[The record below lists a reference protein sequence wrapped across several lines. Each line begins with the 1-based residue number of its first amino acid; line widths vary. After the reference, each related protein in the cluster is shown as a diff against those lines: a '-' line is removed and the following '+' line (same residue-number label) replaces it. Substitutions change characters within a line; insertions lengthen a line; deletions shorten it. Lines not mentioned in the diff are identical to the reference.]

1 VQPPDINTSGVTFVI
16 EQERI
21 LRFALGAVKGVGEKA
36 VEAMV
41 AERAKNGKFKDLY
54 DLCERI
60 DSKSVNKSCLE
71 SLIKAGA
78 LDSISSGN
86 GRAALMGTLE
96 DAMSSGARI
105 REDKTSGQGNLFG
118 GDDAAAPRPRMAQV
132 AEWTEKQR
140 LDEEKAVLGF
150 YFSGH
155 PLDEARE
162 LVEGISSSRIR
173 DLARIPEGYEV
184 VIGAYVTQVQPRIT
198 RMKGEKMAVLTVED
212 FSGNTQVVVFPK
224 TYDRFKQLLQPDTI
238 LFFKGRL
245 KSNEMNGGN
254 GNGGGGNAG
263 GNAANANGDDARP
276 PSLAIMADEIM
287 SVEEAAE
294 RYVSDVTVL
303 LDEHEPDAGA
313 GAGETPAPQAQKAAP
328 SMENGNGNGNG
339 NRNGNGKDHTNG
351 NGAKARMQSLL
362 ALMHNYNGRVPLYFS
377 VDIESG
383 PGAPATVAI
392 RGGEKTSLR
401 PAPDLFVGMRKIL
414 KSGAVRITSDGSQ
427 ARKAPEPSWK
437 RRA

>member
-1 VQPPDINTSGVTFVI
+1 MRS
-16 EQERI
+16 
-21 LRFALGAVKGVGEKA
+21 KGVGEKA
-36 VEAMV
+36 VEAIV
-41 AERAKNGKFKDLY
+41 AERKKNGKFKDLY
-54 DLCERI
+54 ELCERL

-78 LDSISSGN
+78 LESIAGGN
-86 GRAALMGTLE
+86 GRASLMGTLE

-105 REDKTSGQGNLFG
+105 RDDKNSGQGNLFG
-118 GDDAAAPRPRMAQV
+118 GDDAVAPRPRMAQV

-162 LVEGISSSRIR
+162 LVEGISSSKIR
-173 DLARIPEGYEV
+173 DLSRIPEGYEV

-245 KSNEMNGGN
+245 KSNEMNGG
-254 GNGGGGNAG
+254 AG
-263 GNAANANGDDARP
+263 GANGKGGANGANAEGDDARP

-287 SVEEAAE
+287 TVDEAAE
-294 RYVSDVTVL
+294 RYVSDVTLL
-303 LDEHEPDAGA
+303 LDEQDC
-313 GAGETPAPQAQKAAP
+313 AGEKVAKQNGHP
-328 SMENGNGNGNG
+328 NGNGS
-339 NRNGNGKDHTNG
+339 
-351 NGAKARMQSLL
+351 GAKAQMQSVL
-362 ALMHNYNGRVPLYFS
+362 ALMHNFSGRVPLYFS

-392 RGGEKTSLR
+392 RGGDKTALR
-401 PAPDLFVGMRKIL
+401 PAPDLFAGLRKIL
-414 KSGAVRITSDGSQ
+414 KSGQSRAHQQRRLASC
-427 ARKAPEPSWK
+427 RKPADPPWK
-437 RRA
+437 RRSA